1 MIRGLY
7 LENGNRDQNLVYNI
21 QWGSGVLPRYTSSI
35 LGLRYAIQVI
45 MERRRNGPVG
55 GKGKGEGGV

>member
-7 LENGNRDQNLVYNI
+7 LENGNRDQNLVYKI

-35 LGLRYAIQVI
+35 LGLRYTIHVI
-45 MERRRNGPVG
+45 MDRRRNGG